1 MPANVKMMLIKD
13 PIKQLTSNKRKSN
26 HLLFRALDGR
36 PLRAMTELKK
46 IPEFD
51 PMFLSAKNPH
61 PLDMTIK
68 FVEETHVYYVKF
80 HTGNFSCEHVLSTS
94 GFVGNYFSH
103 FNADLIVSK
112 MGQRTRN
119 TKYKGMTNDQ
129 IKAAWQ
135 KNGEQASAI
144 GTNFHFLLESYY
156 NGMDLTPYD
165 DYGVVQ
171 QFRRWHEKHVVP
183 QKLVPFRSEQR
194 MRTDLKTRLT
204 GTADMLFALAV
215 QDPASGV
222 LKLVMRDWKFSKEIK
237 FSSPFP
243 GTYGCCSHLDNCN
256 FNKYLLQQNVYKY
269 MLERFYTNWKYQGHV
284 YERVEVVDMALAVF
298 HDSQDDFQH
307 INLTSIQPLIE
318 EMFLDREQQ
327 LKYLLTGDEKKS
339 EEVIM
344 GVITKPDV
352 FSSSPKREQKIDSQ
366 ILLIPADDE
375 DDDDNVPLEP
385 FA

>member
-1 MPANVKMMLIKD
+1 
-13 PIKQLTSNKRKSN
+13 
-26 HLLFRALDGR
+26 
-36 PLRAMTELKK
+36 
-46 IPEFD
+46 
-51 PMFLSAKNPH
+51 
-61 PLDMTIK
+61 
-68 FVEETHVYYVKF
+68 
-80 HTGNFSCEHVLSTS
+80 
-94 GFVGNYFSH
+94 
-103 FNADLIVSK
+103 
-112 MGQRTRN
+112 
-119 TKYKGMTNDQ
+119 
-129 IKAAWQ
+129 
-135 KNGEQASAI
+135 
-144 GTNFHFLLESYY
+144 
-156 NGMDLTPYD
+156 
-165 DYGVVQ
+165 
-171 QFRRWHEKHVVP
+171 
-183 QKLVPFRSEQR
+183 
-194 MRTDLKTRLT
+194 
-204 GTADMLFALAV
+204 
-215 QDPASGV
+215 
-222 LKLVMRDWKFSKEIK
+222 
-237 FSSPFP
+237 
-243 GTYGCCSHLDNCN
+243 
-256 FNKYLLQQNVYKY
+256 